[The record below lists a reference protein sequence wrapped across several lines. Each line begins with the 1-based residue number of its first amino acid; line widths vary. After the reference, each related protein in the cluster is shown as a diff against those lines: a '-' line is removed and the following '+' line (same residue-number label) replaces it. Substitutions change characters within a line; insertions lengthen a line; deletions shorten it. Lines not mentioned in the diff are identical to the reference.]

1 MLLLELRR
9 MMRTCCIHTLWKVHG
24 HVFSFSK
31 LRVTML
37 LKLSYFDHKS
47 AAFSF
52 TPSIKEKGKTWNLPR
67 GKGMKWE
74 KHFILEDFFFGDWML
89 MRVIIII
96 CCLCSCC
103 FGSLGSAS
111 ILQHVEK
118 QLILLTRKTKLHM
131 AGQVAFCSS
140 FNLLDYGKFSKQ
152 QLFMPKSSPMLV
164 RRSCFLI

>member
-1 MLLLELRR
+1 MKGARSCFFFLQIKSDNALKTLIFWPQVCWLFIYSKYKRKRQNMELSML
-9 MMRTCCIHTLWKVHG
+9 
-24 HVFSFSK
+24 
-31 LRVTML
+31 
-37 LKLSYFDHKS
+37 
-47 AAFSF
+47 
-52 TPSIKEKGKTWNLPR
+52 R

-118 QLILLTRKTKLHM
+118 QLILLTRKAKLHM

-140 FNLLDYGKFSKQ
+140 FNLLDNGRFSKQ